1 MVGNYGTAPISLL
14 LQWGGRNPSIKATF
28 QVYLC
33 ASCSKY
39 LSNVVIEV
47 SIAHW
52 AIVERFRRRDVQFSD
67 HKQQSET
74 IESGNSMANGSMAST
89 QALSPQQQRPMTL
102 VGPYGIELGSSNFHI
117 SSSSSTPKQ
126 WEATISQTL
135 QPVCNNALWPM
146 SALMDCTV
154 LSWREGTFTFAEGYS
169 KTKQSSTYG
178 TKIFFSSEPIEIS
191 SQRKKKPQ
199 NLSAKKANIQW

>member
-1 MVGNYGTAPISLL
+1 MVVIAQQCFDHCHHLHSSINPAAMTFHP
-14 LQWGGRNPSIKATF
+14 GGRQLWDCSNISVIAMGRKRGSNPSIKATL
-28 QVYLC
+28 QVYRC
-33 ASCSKY
+33 ACCSKY

-117 SSSSSTPKQ
+117 SSSSTPKQ
-126 WEATISQTL
+126 LEATISQTL
-135 QPVCNNALWPM
+135 QP
-146 SALMDCTV
+146 
-154 LSWREGTFTFAEGYS
+154 
-169 KTKQSSTYG
+169 
-178 TKIFFSSEPIEIS
+178 
-191 SQRKKKPQ
+191 PQ
-199 NLSAKKANIQW
+199 PSL

>member
-1 MVGNYGTAPISLL
+1 MYILFEIPFQCCN
-14 LQWGGRNPSIKATF
+14 WGEH
-28 QVYLC
+28 
-33 ASCSKY
+33 CS
-39 LSNVVIEV
+39 LSNWREV
-47 SIAHW
+47 QEKRCSIFRSQVPIRNNW
-52 AIVERFRRRDVQFSD
+52 ERKF
-67 HKQQSET
+67 H
-74 IESGNSMANGSMAST
+74 GNWKSMAST

-126 WEATISQTL
+126 LEATISQTL

-154 LSWREGTFTFAEGYS
+154 LSWREGTFTFAEGNS

-191 SQRKKKPQ
+191 SKRKKKLQ
-199 NLSAKKANIQW
+199 NLSSKKATIQW